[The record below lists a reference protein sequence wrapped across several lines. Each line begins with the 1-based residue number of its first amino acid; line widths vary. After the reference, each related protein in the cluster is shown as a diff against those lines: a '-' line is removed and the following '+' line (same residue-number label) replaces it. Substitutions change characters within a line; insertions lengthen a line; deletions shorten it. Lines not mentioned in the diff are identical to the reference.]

1 MLQLES
7 NGDQV
12 SSDSRKRKRE
22 EDTSATD
29 VTAATDVSVKEEKLT
44 EEPETSSPKEKK
56 KEKKEKKKKKKE
68 KEKQEES
75 MVTEE
80 ASKVNRSLDLLDLTH
95 PNFSDVCNLIRN
107 KQHTILFLYS
117 RNR

>member
-29 VTAATDVSVKEEKLT
+29 VTAATDVKEEKLT
-44 EEPETSSPKEKK
+44 DEPETSSPKEKK

-68 KEKQEES
+68 KEKQDIEES

-80 ASKVNRSLDLLDLTH
+80 ASKVNRSLDLLDLTY
-95 PNFSDVCNLIRN
+95 PNFSDVCNLICN